1 MLPCA
6 HGVDCSRQQ
15 ATAYGA
21 HPEHPV
27 VLPLVGHSGRA
38 EGARWVDAASIQ
50 GDLQATVGHSV
61 FTRWSPLMPHLLH
74 VLQAFWPASCTAC
87 ECMPILPSCIGGL
100 YGCTLTLPLIGHS
113 CKAKGGAH
121 ECCGICPGAS
131 AYASMASS
139 QLLLTVINHM
149 QLFRFCT

>member
-6 HGVDCSRQQ
+6 HGVDCSCQQ

-38 EGARWVDAASIQ
+38 EGARRVYAASIQ

-74 VLQAFWPASCTAC
+74 VLQALWPALCTAC
-87 ECMPILPSCIGGL
+87 ENMPVLASCIIAL
-100 YGCTLTLPLIGHS
+100 YGCTLTFYLQEAAARLEKGHRS
-113 CKAKGGAH
+113 A
-121 ECCGICPGAS
+121 GAS
-131 AYASMASS
+131 VQRDLLIQAWHHPSICQ
-139 QLLLTVINHM
+139 QLINHM
-149 QLFRFCT
+149 QLFRF